1 MAVYRVPQDVEAED
15 KLLGPFS
22 FKQFV
27 FLIIAVGFFGIAW
40 ALGVALLPLAIIPL
54 PFGVFFTVLALPL
67 RKEQPMEIYIAAVI
81 SFFLKPRVRLWE
93 PDGVETLIEVV
104 APKTKEENLSKN
116 YDQREIQRRLS
127 YLANIVDTHGWS
139 VRGVGNPEATGNLDT
154 ASSLQADFYNT
165 AVQAEEDILDRG
177 NTTSRQIADM
187 IAETDQQRREQLMQR
202 MQKPQTPTAQQ
213 PTQSTV
219 FMAAQEEDI
228 PKLTVNP
235 YPHMRQ
241 GVLSPAG
248 ERSTFTPPTDQN
260 QPIQQPVDPGIID
273 LANNHSD
280 LSIATLQKEA
290 DRIHKRS
297 EEAAEEEV
305 VISLR

>member
-1 MAVYRVPQDVEAED
+1 
-15 KLLGPFS
+15 
-22 FKQFV
+22 
-27 FLIIAVGFFGIAW
+27 
-40 ALGVALLPLAIIPL
+40 
-54 PFGVFFTVLALPL
+54 
-67 RKEQPMEIYIAAVI
+67 MEIYIAAVI

-187 IAETDQQRREQLMQR
+187 IAETDQQRREELMQR
-202 MQKPQTPTAQQ
+202 MQKPQTPAAQSPAQ
-213 PTQSTV
+213 PAV
-219 FMAAQEEDI
+219 FMAAQEEDM

-248 ERSTFTPPTDQN
+248 ERPVTTPLADQN

-297 EEAAEEEV
+297 EETAEEEV

>member
-1 MAVYRVPQDVEAED
+1 
-15 KLLGPFS
+15 
-22 FKQFV
+22 
-27 FLIIAVGFFGIAW
+27 
-40 ALGVALLPLAIIPL
+40 
-54 PFGVFFTVLALPL
+54 
-67 RKEQPMEIYIAAVI
+67 MEIYIAAVI

-213 PTQSTV
+213 PTQPAV
-219 FMAAQEEDI
+219 FMAAQEDT

-248 ERSTFTPPTDQN
+248 ERSTVTPPTDQN

-297 EEAAEEEV
+297 EETAEEEV